1 MVEKTDIRFLSLA
14 EIENFF
20 REKNEKP
27 FRAKQVFDWIWKKTC
42 RSFDEMTNLSM
53 ENRQLLEEH
62 FCFPV
67 LQEEKELRDLD
78 GTLKSTFRLPDG
90 TLVESVLIP
99 ADNRTTACI
108 SSQAGCALACRF
120 CATGILGFRR
130 NLTFTEIFDQVVL
143 LNRQSE
149 KYFGKPLSNIVFMGM
164 GEPLMNYDEVL
175 KSIEKIISEESLGMS
190 PQRITVSSVGIPA
203 MIRKMADDKVRF
215 HFALSLHAA
224 TNAKRDQI
232 IPINKKYPIQEL
244 TEALKYYHAKTG
256 KRFTIEYILF
266 KDFNDGLEDAKAL
279 ALFCKSFPV
288 KINLIAYNPLE
299 KSGFSQSTPEK
310 TRAFREFL
318 ENKNMVINERKS
330 RGKNIDAACG
340 QLALIDNIEQQNEKV
355 KFLKNEGLWKTKI

>member
-1 MVEKTDIRFLSLA
+1 MVEKTDIRSLSLA

-149 KYFGKPLSNIVFMGM
+149 KYFGKPLSNIVYMGM

-175 KSIEKIISEESLGMS
+175 KSIEKITSEESLGMS

-232 IPINKKYPIQEL
+232 IPINKKHPIQNL
-244 TEALKYYHAKTG
+244 TEALKYYHTKTG

-266 KDFNDGLEDAKAL
+266 KDFNDNLEDAKAL

-288 KINLIAYNPLE
+288 KINLIAYNPVG

-355 KFLKNEGLWKTKI
+355 KFQKNEGLWKSKI

>member
-149 KYFGKPLSNIVFMGM
+149 KYFGKPLSNIVYMGM

-288 KINLIAYNPLE
+288 KINLIAYNPME
-299 KSGFSQSTPEK
+299 KSRFSQSTPEK

>member
-1 MVEKTDIRFLSLA
+1 MVEKADIRSLSLA

-27 FRAKQVFDWIWKKTC
+27 FRARQVYEWIWKKTC
-42 RSFDEMTNLSM
+42 RSFDEMTNLSR
-53 ENRQLLEEH
+53 ENRQLLTAH

-67 LQEEKELRDLD
+67 LQEEKELHDPD
-78 GTLKSTFRLPDG
+78 GTVKFTFRLPDHE
-90 TLVESVLIP
+90 LVESVLIP

-120 CATGILGFRR
+120 CATGMLGFRR
-130 NLTFTEIFDQVVL
+130 NLSFTEIFDQVVL

-149 KYFGKPLSNIVFMGM
+149 KYYGKPLSNIVYMGM
-164 GEPLMNYDEVL
+164 GEPLMNYEEVL
-175 KSIEKIISEESLGMS
+175 KSIEKITSEESLGMS

-224 TNAKRDQI
+224 TNAKRDQL
-232 IPINKKYPIQEL
+232 IPINKKHPLQEL

-266 KDFNDGLEDAKAL
+266 KDFNDSLEDAKDL
-279 ALFCKSFPV
+279 AVFCKSFPV
-288 KINLIAYNPLE
+288 KINLIGYNAIE
-299 KSGFSQSTPEK
+299 KSRFSQSTPEK
-310 TRAFREFL
+310 TRAFREFM
-318 ENKNMVINERKS
+318 ENKNMVINARKS
-330 RGKNIDAACG
+330 RGTNIDAACG
-340 QLALIDNIEQQNEKV
+340 QLALSDTINRQNEKTNFP
-355 KFLKNEGLWKTKI
+355 KK